1 MDFKKSFN
9 RAVTNVVQFFAN
21 GLSQSA
27 TDRDAEEKEV
37 TPGMPE
43 LLRRAAAEGAVL
55 VENNGVLP
63 LKEGTKVA
71 LFGITGYESH
81 YVGYGSGGD
90 VNKPYAVSFADGIE
104 NCDRLEID
112 KVLESTYEN
121 WDKQNPIN
129 HGFWGHWPFYFPE
142 MPLDKQTVRESK
154 SRNDVAVAVIG
165 RSAGEDRDC
174 NLEKGSYYL
183 ADDEIA
189 MLDMIA
195 AEFDNIVILL
205 NIGGITDMT
214 WVEKYRDKI
223 GAILIVWQGGME
235 CGNAAADLL
244 CGNVS
249 PSGRLTDTIAKRYED
264 YPSSSS
270 FGGKDFNEYKEDI
283 YVGYRYF
290 ETFAK
295 DKVLYPFGYGLSY
308 TDFEISS
315 NMSEKTDRGFRF
327 AVSVKNIGHSV
338 GKEDVQLY
346 LRKPCGRLGNPER
359 ILVAFKKTGELA
371 PNEEAR
377 LDLFVEKS
385 QLSSYDEDISA
396 YVIERGKYEFFLGKN
411 VRDNDLIYSFEQTD
425 EEIISQLAQSSAPIE
440 KFEVMKACEESGK
453 RVIKQRTVRTREYD
467 LGKRILENLPKA
479 IPQTGDKGLKLSDVK
494 NGECTMEQ
502 FVAQLSNK
510 ELEAI
515 SRGDYVM
522 NSPLGAKGN
531 AGVFGGV
538 LHSLRAKGVEPITT
552 TDGPSGIR
560 LSASCSLMPVG
571 TLFACSFNPELVEE
585 VYSAIAAE
593 MKAKGSDVLLAP
605 GMNIHRN
612 PLCGRNFEYYSED
625 PYLAGKT
632 AAAAV
637 RGIQSRGAS
646 ACPKHFACN
655 SQEKRRNMNDSR
667 LSERA
672 LREIYLKGFEICVK
686 ESKPKNIMTS
696 YNRINSVYGHY
707 NYELC
712 TTILRDEW
720 GYKGN
725 VITDWWMK
733 SERSPEFPSIRDQAY
748 RVRAQVDVLMPGGG
762 RSKRRRP
769 DGTLLESLGKQ
780 GGITLGEL
788 QRTAIN
794 VLKAVIDIKI

>member
-27 TDRDAEEKEV
+27 IDRDTEEKEV

-55 VENNGVLP
+55 IENNGVLP

-90 VNKPYAVSFADGIE
+90 VNKPYAVSFVDGIE

-112 KVLESTYEN
+112 KVLESTYKN

-315 NMSEKTDRGFRF
+315 NMSEETDGGFRF
-327 AVSVKNIGHSV
+327 AVSVKTSV
-338 GKEDVQLY
+338 TRSAKRPFSFTCVSRAEGSAIPREFLSLLKRRAS
-346 LRKPCGRLGNPER
+346 LRRT
-359 ILVAFKKTGELA
+359 KK
-371 PNEEAR
+371 
-377 LDLFVEKS
+377 
-385 QLSSYDEDISA
+385 Q
-396 YVIERGKYEFFLGKN
+396 
-411 VRDNDLIYSFEQTD
+411 DLICSSKNLSFRHTTRTSVPTLSR
-425 EEIISQLAQSSAPIE
+425 EE
-440 KFEVMKACEESGK
+440 
-453 RVIKQRTVRTREYD
+453 
-467 LGKRILENLPKA
+467 
-479 IPQTGDKGLKLSDVK
+479 
-494 NGECTMEQ
+494 
-502 FVAQLSNK
+502 
-510 ELEAI
+510 
-515 SRGDYVM
+515 
-522 NSPLGAKGN
+522 
-531 AGVFGGV
+531 
-538 LHSLRAKGVEPITT
+538 
-552 TDGPSGIR
+552 
-560 LSASCSLMPVG
+560 
-571 TLFACSFNPELVEE
+571 
-585 VYSAIAAE
+585 
-593 MKAKGSDVLLAP
+593 
-605 GMNIHRN
+605 
-612 PLCGRNFEYYSED
+612 
-625 PYLAGKT
+625 
-632 AAAAV
+632 
-637 RGIQSRGAS
+637 
-646 ACPKHFACN
+646 
-655 SQEKRRNMNDSR
+655 NMNFSLER
-667 LSERA
+667 MSETM
-672 LREIYLKGFEICVK
+672 I
-686 ESKPKNIMTS
+686 
-696 YNRINSVYGHY
+696 
-707 NYELC
+707 
-712 TTILRDEW
+712 
-720 GYKGN
+720 
-725 VITDWWMK
+725 
-733 SERSPEFPSIRDQAY
+733 
-748 RVRAQVDVLMPGGG
+748 
-762 RSKRRRP
+762 
-769 DGTLLESLGKQ
+769 
-780 GGITLGEL
+780 
-788 QRTAIN
+788 
-794 VLKAVIDIKI
+794 

>member
-1 MDFKKSFN
+1 M
-9 RAVTNVVQFFAN
+9 
-21 GLSQSA
+21 
-27 TDRDAEEKEV
+27 
-37 TPGMPE
+37 
-43 LLRRAAAEGAVL
+43 
-55 VENNGVLP
+55 
-63 LKEGTKVA
+63 
-71 LFGITGYESH
+71 
-81 YVGYGSGGD
+81 
-90 VNKPYAVSFADGIE
+90 
-104 NCDRLEID
+104 
-112 KVLESTYEN
+112 
-121 WDKQNPIN
+121 
-129 HGFWGHWPFYFPE
+129 
-142 MPLDKQTVRESK
+142 
-154 SRNDVAVAVIG
+154 
-165 RSAGEDRDC
+165 
-174 NLEKGSYYL
+174 
-183 ADDEIA
+183 
-189 MLDMIA
+189 
-195 AEFDNIVILL
+195 
-205 NIGGITDMT
+205 
-214 WVEKYRDKI
+214 
-223 GAILIVWQGGME
+223 
-235 CGNAAADLL
+235 
-244 CGNVS
+244 
-249 PSGRLTDTIAKRYED
+249 
-264 YPSSSS
+264 
-270 FGGKDFNEYKEDI
+270 
-283 YVGYRYF
+283 
-290 ETFAK
+290 
-295 DKVLYPFGYGLSY
+295 
-308 TDFEISS
+308 
-315 NMSEKTDRGFRF
+315 
-327 AVSVKNIGHSV
+327 
-338 GKEDVQLY
+338 
-346 LRKPCGRLGNPER
+346 
-359 ILVAFKKTGELA
+359 
-371 PNEEAR
+371 
-377 LDLFVEKS
+377 FVEKS

-440 KFEVMKACEESGK
+440 EFEVMKACEESGK

-494 NGECTMEQ
+494 SGDCTMEQ

-686 ESKPKNIMTS
+686 ESEPKNIMTS

-733 SERSPEFPSIRDQAY
+733 SERSSEFPSIRDQAY

>member
-27 TDRDAEEKEV
+27 TDRDAEKEV

-55 VENNGVLP
+55 IENNGVLP

-129 HGFWGHWPFYFPE
+129 HGLWGHWPFYFPE

-249 PSGRLTDTIAKRYED
+249 PSGHLTDTIAKRYED

-315 NMSEKTDRGFRF
+315 NMSEETDRGFRF

-338 GKEDVQLY
+338 GKEAVQLY

-425 EEIISQLAQSSAPIE
+425 EEIISQLA
-440 KFEVMKACEESGK
+440 
-453 RVIKQRTVRTREYD
+453 
-467 LGKRILENLPKA
+467 
-479 IPQTGDKGLKLSDVK
+479 K

-502 FVAQLSNK
+502 FVAQLNNK

-686 ESKPKNIMTS
+686 ESEPKNIMTS